1 MAMPMAG
8 TLVLTRPRQQ
18 AGEWIER
25 LGAEGVM
32 ARSLPLIDVAPTDGN
47 DAARAWAALPD
58 AALAVFVSPNAVEH
72 FFVHR
77 PAGAS
82 WPAGALAACVGP
94 GSARALREAGVP
106 VDAIVQPPAD
116 SPSLDSEHLW
126 PQLASLDWH
135 GRQVLLLRG
144 NGGREWLAD
153 RLRERGAMAT
163 PFSVYRRGPPRFDAQ
178 EQALFD
184 AILAAPRDYVWLFS
198 SAEGVD
204 HLGDLA
210 PAVTDW
216 SQSACVC
223 THERIAAAARRLGFA
238 AVASA
243 RPDAAA
249 VAQAFRALRK
259 GDLQSFS
266 P

>member
-1 MAMPMAG
+1 MEAG

-25 LGAEGVM
+25 LAAQGLA
-32 ARSLPLIDVAPTDGN
+32 ARSLPLIDVTAADGG
-47 DAARAWAALPD
+47 DAAKAWSSLPG

-72 FFVHR
+72 FFAHR
-77 PAGAS
+77 SAGAS
-82 WPAGALAACVGP
+82 WPAGTLAACVGP

-106 VDAIVQPPAD
+106 AGAIVQPPAD
-116 SPSLDSEHLW
+116 APSLDSEHLW
-126 PQLASLDWH
+126 PQLADLDWQ

-144 NGGREWLAD
+144 NGGREWLAE
-153 RLRERGAMAT
+153 RLRERGATAT
-163 PFSVYRRGPPRFDAQ
+163 PFSVYRRGPPRFDVQ
-178 EQALFD
+178 EQALFE

-198 SAEGVD
+198 SAEGVG

-210 PAVTDW
+210 PAAADW
-216 SQSACVC
+216 SQGACIC
-223 THERIAAAARRLGFA
+223 THERIAAAARGLGFT

-249 VAQAFRALRK
+249 VAQAFRALQK

>member
-1 MAMPMAG
+1 MVTPMAG

-25 LGAEGVM
+25 LAAQGVA
-32 ARSLPLIDVAPTDGN
+32 ARSLPLIDVAPEDGR
-47 DAARAWAALPD
+47 DAASAWAALPD

-72 FFVHR
+72 FFALR

-94 GSARALREAGVP
+94 GSARALREAGVSGA
-106 VDAIVQPPAD
+106 AIVQPPAD

-126 PQLASLDWH
+126 PQLADIDWR

-144 NGGREWLAD
+144 NGGREWLAE
-153 RLRERGAMAT
+153 RLRERGATAT
-163 PFSVYRRGPPRFDAQ
+163 AFSVYRRGPPRFDAQ

-184 AILAAPRDYVWLFS
+184 AILAAPRDVAWLFS
-198 SAEGVD
+198 SAEGVG
-204 HLGDLA
+204 HLGDLT
-210 PAVTDW
+210 PATADW
-216 SQSACVC
+216 SQGACIC
-223 THERIAAAARRLGFA
+223 THERIAAAARRLGFTV
-238 AVASA
+238 VASA

-249 VAQAFRALRK
+249 VAQAFRALQK